1 METKMEISN
10 LQVIYED
17 NHLIAVNKPIGWLVH
32 EDKTGDVP
40 LSEYVK
46 QYIKKRYKK
55 PGKVFL
61 GVIHRIDRPV
71 SGIVVFARTSK
82 ALTRMTKLF
91 RDQKVQKMYWAVT
104 MEKPEELEGKLVHW
118 LRKNPENNK
127 TEAYSNER
135 KSPNGAKR
143 SELSYALKATFA
155 KNYLLEVRPLSGRSH
170 QIRVQLS
177 KIKCPIRSD
186 VKYGYK
192 GSLHKDGGIYLHS
205 RGLSFIHPV
214 KNEPIEIWAD
224 PPKDQVW
231 NEFKGTESQF

>member
-1 METKMEISN
+1 MEISKH
-10 LQVIYED
+10 QVIYED
-17 NHLIAVNKPIGWLVH
+17 NHIIAINKPIGWLVH

-46 QYIKKRYKK
+46 QYIKIRYKK

-71 SGIVVFARTSK
+71 SGIVLFARTSK

-91 RDQKVQKMYWAVT
+91 RENNIQKMYWAVT
-104 MEKPEELEGKLVHW
+104 NETPEELEGKLVHW

-127 TEAYSNER
+127 TEAFSNER
-135 KSPNGAKR
+135 KSPKNAKR

-155 KNYLLEVRPLSGRSH
+155 KNNLLEVRPISGRSH
-170 QIRVQLS
+170 QIRAQLA
-177 KIKCPIRSD
+177 KMKCPIRSD

-192 GSLHKDGGIYLHS
+192 GKLHPDGGIYLHA
-205 RGLSFIHPV
+205 RGISFEHPV
-214 KNEPIEIWAD
+214 KKEPIEIWAA
-224 PPKDQVW
+224 PPDEQIW
-231 NEFKGTESQF
+231 NEFKDMESKF